1 MADYNGE
8 KLLPEKLEQ
17 TRDEVVELLKQHL
30 KPEFL
35 NRVDEIVLFEPLS
48 KVDVQAIV
56 DLQLQRVSE
65 LLSQNGIELKYTP
78 AARSWI
84 ASVGYDPLFGARP
97 VKRTIQRYVVN
108 DLSKRILA
116 GEVERTRPILI
127 DASDEG
133 LRFEN

>member
-1 MADYNGE
+1 
-8 KLLPEKLEQ
+8 
-17 TRDEVVELLKQHL
+17 
-30 KPEFL
+30 
-35 NRVDEIVLFEPLS
+35 
-48 KVDVQAIV
+48 
-56 DLQLQRVSE
+56 
-65 LLSQNGIELKYTP
+65 GIELKYTP